1 MQGNRLTMQ
10 RRSRS
15 MQRNPDSVGK
25 CNSEESKR
33 LEVGNHFIGLR
44 FVQIAE
50 GRHLTFAFRNDCSH
64 NDVGGLWLMIAEVPF
79 ESGTRQRGCRMN
91 AMAGCAIAREGLLS
105 LSNRLC
111 GFRLVRPGRAPDGE
125 HPRNAGAYQ
134 QCDSYLSSFHNDASS
149 RRNGSRRKRL
159 PVAAK
164 SALATTG
171 AASVTPSSPIPPGS
185 R

>member
-1 MQGNRLTMQ
+1 
-10 RRSRS
+10 

-91 AMAGCAIAREGLLS
+91 AMTGCAIAREGLLS

-125 HPRNAGAYQ
+125 HPRNAGPTNNATPICLRFTTTPHPGETAAVANAYRLRQ
-134 QCDSYLSSFHNDASS
+134 RVHWLQPV
-149 RRNGSRRKRL
+149 RR
-159 PVAAK
+159 V
-164 SALATTG
+164 
-171 AASVTPSSPIPPGS
+171 
-185 R
+185 